1 MYNKQAMSEFNYKP
15 FWDSTLKQLKK
26 EMDEFSFIYLS
37 SLKYKDSKENCLI
50 LVAPSKFYKDQIM
63 QKYSAKIEKHLLALS
78 KNRISLEIDVDT
90 NMEQDDNVESE
101 SETNNVEKI
110 EEVKNDVQH
119 SDLNE
124 NYTFENF
131 VIGSGNSYAAN
142 AALAIANNPGQ
153 TTYNP
158 LLIYGGVGLGKT
170 HLLQAIGNHIYK
182 HTKLKVLYVSSE
194 TFMNDFIQSV
204 NNVSN
209 RVMAMESFKKKYR
222 HIDVLLMDDIQYLEK
237 GEQVKEEMFHTFNH
251 LYQNKKQIVFTSDE
265 HPSELKGFPER
276 LKSRFK
282 CGITTDI
289 HVPEYE
295 TRYAILMK
303 KNELSNIKI
312 ENDIIDLI
320 AKNISSNVR
329 DLEASFIKA
338 VSYIEFTH
346 QKLDLEN
353 AKKLLMDDF
362 ASEKR
367 LNITVELILN
377 VVADYFNISV
387 NDIKGK
393 KKTKKIVT
401 ARQCAMYLAREMTE
415 YSTTELGADFGG
427 KDHTTIVYAY
437 QKISEQMLSEPSI
450 QVSIEALQKIIKQ
463 KSTK

>member
-1 MYNKQAMSEFNYKP
+1 MSEFNYKP

>member
-1 MYNKQAMSEFNYKP
+1 
-15 FWDSTLKQLKK
+15 
-26 EMDEFSFIYLS
+26 
-37 SLKYKDSKENCLI
+37 
-50 LVAPSKFYKDQIM
+50 
-63 QKYSAKIEKHLLALS
+63 
-78 KNRISLEIDVDT
+78 
-90 NMEQDDNVESE
+90 
-101 SETNNVEKI
+101 
-110 EEVKNDVQH
+110 
-119 SDLNE
+119 
-124 NYTFENF
+124 
-131 VIGSGNSYAAN
+131 
-142 AALAIANNPGQ
+142 
-153 TTYNP
+153 
-158 LLIYGGVGLGKT
+158 
-170 HLLQAIGNHIYK
+170 
-182 HTKLKVLYVSSE
+182 
-194 TFMNDFIQSV
+194 
-204 NNVSN
+204 
-209 RVMAMESFKKKYR
+209 MAMESFKKKYR

-303 KNELSNIKI
+303 KNEFSNIKI

-329 DLEASFIKA
+329 DLEASFHKA

>member
-63 QKYSAKIEKHLLALS
+63 QKYSAKIEKHLLSVS
-78 KNRISLEIDVDT
+78 KIRISLQIDVDT
-90 NMEQDDNVESE
+90 NMEQDDNIEAESE
-101 SETNNVEKI
+101 ITKSEKK
-110 EEVKNDVQH
+110 EEVKNDGHH

-124 NYTFENF
+124 KYTFENF

>member
-15 FWDSTLKQLKK
+15 FWDATLKQLKK

-63 QKYSAKIEKHLLALS
+63 QKYSAKSEKHLLALS

-110 EEVKNDVQH
+110 EEVKNDGHH

-124 NYTFENF
+124 KYTFENF

-182 HTKLKVLYVSSE
+182 HTKLKVLYVTSE

-222 HIDVLLMDDIQYLEK
+222 NIDVLLMDDIQYLEK
-237 GEQVKEEMFHTFNH
+237 GEQVKEEMFYTFNH

-282 CGITTDI
+282 CGLITDI
-289 HVPEYE
+289 QVPEYE
-295 TRYAILMK
+295 TRFAILMK
-303 KNELSNIKI
+303 KNELSNIKV
-312 ENDIIDLI
+312 EKNIIDFI

-377 VVADYFNISV
+377 VVADYFNVSV

>member
-1 MYNKQAMSEFNYKP
+1 MSEFNYKP

-377 VVADYFNISV
+377 VVADYFNVSV